1 MAQTIDFVSLLHK
14 SQEYISEN
22 YAAALSD
29 RSKIVQL
36 RSYIEKYL
44 HDSGF
49 EVEGMTFRDL
59 ADKLY
64 SEMAEYSVLTKY
76 LGGDEI
82 EEININGWDDIA
94 VTYRCPDYAGLW
106 HADCRTCQP
115 DKRGLYLHRLG

>member
-1 MAQTIDFVSLLHK
+1 MAQIIDFVSLLHK

-49 EVEGMTFRDL
+49 EVEGMTFREL

-76 LGGDEI
+76 PIRTVILKKPK
-82 EEININGWDDIA
+82 NISIIRS
-94 VTYRCPDYAGLW
+94 TP
-106 HADCRTCQP
+106 
-115 DKRGLYLHRLG
+115 